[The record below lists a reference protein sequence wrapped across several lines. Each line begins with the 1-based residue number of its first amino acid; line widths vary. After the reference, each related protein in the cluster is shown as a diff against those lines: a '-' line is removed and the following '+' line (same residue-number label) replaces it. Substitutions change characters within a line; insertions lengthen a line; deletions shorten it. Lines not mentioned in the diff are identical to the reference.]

1 MKKVLMGY
9 DFKREGFSELESKF
23 ELIYPDKEHFTKQE
37 VIERIADVEVL
48 VPNFS
53 FQTDSEII
61 DAGKKLKLIANFGVG
76 YNNIDAEYAA
86 EKGITVT
93 NTPDSVLEPTAELC
107 FALIM
112 ATARRI
118 GYYNNKLHAGG
129 RIGWG
134 LFDDL
139 GLPIYGQTLGIYGM
153 GRIGQAV
160 ARRAVA
166 SGMNIIYHNRHRLDA
181 SIEAKYNATYVD
193 FEHLLKQSD
202 ILSLNAPAT
211 KETYHLI
218 GEKELKLMQ
227 PTAIL
232 INTARGALVDE
243 KALIAA
249 LRNNEIFGAGLDVF
263 ENEPK
268 ISPELREFDNV
279 VLTPHAGTQTYA
291 GRMDMEREVAKN
303 ILNFFEG
310 KEINKVN

>member
-1 MKKVLMGY
+1 
-9 DFKREGFSELESKF
+9 
-23 ELIYPDKEHFTKQE
+23 
-37 VIERIADVEVL
+37 
-48 VPNFS
+48 
-53 FQTDSEII
+53 
-61 DAGKKLKLIANFGVG
+61 
-76 YNNIDAEYAA
+76 
-86 EKGITVT
+86 
-93 NTPDSVLEPTAELC
+93 
-107 FALIM
+107 
-112 ATARRI
+112 
-118 GYYNNKLHAGG
+118 
-129 RIGWG
+129 
-134 LFDDL
+134 
-139 GLPIYGQTLGIYGM
+139 M